1 MCMQVMKMTIYIDI
15 VLIENLIMNY
25 IILLTV
31 AIVLK
36 IHRNNVRILGSSL
49 IGALY
54 AIFAYTSTLE
64 IYSTIFVKIL
74 LSIIMIYIG
83 FKPQNIKILCKQ
95 ILLFYLTSFVFGGA
109 AFSLLYFIKP
119 QDVLMKN
126 GVLLGTYPLKTV
138 MLSAIVGFI
147 VVVITFKIVKNRI
160 SKKDMYCKIDIS
172 LNNKN
177 IETIAMIDTGNL
189 LKEPITNTP
198 VIVVEHTLLYDVI
211 PKEILNN
218 LNEILGGDFSKVPE
232 KIKNEYMLKLK
243 VIPFTSLGRQ
253 NGMLLGIKADN
264 VKVVKEEEI
273 HIVNKTI
280 VGIYNKSL
288 TKKGEYRALVGLEVI

>member
-119 QDVLMKN
+119 QDILMKN

-218 LNEILGGDFSKVPE
+218 LNEILGGDFSNVPE

>member
-1 MCMQVMKMTIYIDI
+1 MTIYIDI

-119 QDVLMKN
+119 QDVLIKN

-198 VIVVEHTLLYDVI
+198 VIVVEHTLLYNVI

>member
-1 MCMQVMKMTIYIDI
+1 MTIYIDI

-119 QDVLMKN
+119 QDVLIKN

-138 MLSAIVGFI
+138 MLSAIVGSI

-218 LNEILGGDFSKVPE
+218 LNEILGGDFSNVPE

-273 HIVNKTI
+273 YIVNKTI

>member
-1 MCMQVMKMTIYIDI
+1 MTIYIDI

-119 QDVLMKN
+119 QDIFMKN

-218 LNEILGGDFSKVPE
+218 LNEILGGDFSNVPE

>member
-1 MCMQVMKMTIYIDI
+1 MTIYIDI

-36 IHRNNVRILGSSL
+36 IHRNNVRILVSSL

-119 QDVLMKN
+119 QYILMKN

-218 LNEILGGDFSKVPE
+218 LNEILGGDFSNVPE